1 MVLLPIHIAAG
12 ITGIVSGYVAISALK
27 GGALHRRSGM
37 IFVYAML
44 TMAAFAV
51 VLSAIKGQRLNAM
64 QGVTTFYLVTTALL
78 TVRPREQRSVW
89 IDVSAMLVG
98 LAAGLYEIKLGVEAM
113 TSARRTI
120 DGLPAPPMFVFGG
133 VALAAAVGDLRVLR
147 GRMLTGTHRLRRH
160 LWRMCYALFVA
171 SGSFFLGQAQVFPK
185 PIRIGPLLAIPALL
199 PLVLMF
205 YWLARMR
212 PKGPRLGR
220 GSDALGA
227 ALPNSAG
234 ARS

>member
-12 ITGIVSGYVAISALK
+12 IAGIVSGYVAISAFK

-44 TMAAFAV
+44 TMAACAV
-51 VLSAIKGQRLNAM
+51 VLATIKGQRLNAM

-78 TVRPREQRSVW
+78 TVRPREQRSAW

-113 TSARRTI
+113 TGARRTI
-120 DGLPAPPMFVFGG
+120 DGLPGPPLFVFGG
-133 VALAAAVGDLRVLR
+133 VALAAAVGDVRLLR

-171 SGSFFLGQAQVFPK
+171 SGSFFLGQAQVFPE
-185 PIRIGPLLAIPALL
+185 PIRSGPLLAVPALL

-212 PKGPRLGR
+212 SRGPRGGR
-220 GSDALGA
+220 SWQSFGHT
-227 ALPNSAG
+227 SATG
-234 ARS
+234 RA